1 MMIMMVVTNN
11 RTDKGTKHMEVE
23 KLVINFLFLF
33 FKDSFSVSHTCVLM
47 IAHPFLREAQI
58 NSVVRI
64 YFTWENYINK

>member
-33 FKDSFSVSHTCVLM
+33 FKGSFLYLIPVL
-47 IAHPFLREAQI
+47 
-58 NSVVRI
+58 
-64 YFTWENYINK
+64 

>member
-1 MMIMMVVTNN
+1 MMVVTNN
-11 RTDKGTKHMEVE
+11 RTDKGMKRMEVE

-33 FKDSFSVSHTCVLM
+33 FQRFFSVYHTYALM

-58 NSVVRI
+58 NSNSVVRI

>member
-33 FKDSFSVSHTCVLM
+33 FKDY
-47 IAHPFLREAQI
+47 FLYLI
-58 NSVVRI
+58 PV
-64 YFTWENYINK
+64 F

>member
-33 FKDSFSVSHTCVLM
+33 FKDSFLYLIPV
-47 IAHPFLREAQI
+47 F
-58 NSVVRI
+58 
-64 YFTWENYINK
+64 